1 MPGLVNRATSDE
13 RLLMV
18 SRQLD
23 AIAET
28 PEVNAIGCPYCGE
41 FTVEGETFCCQTL
54 QNALMALLDARDKVR
69 ELQRLVRN

>member
-1 MPGLVNRATSDE
+1 MPGLVDRATPDE

-23 AIAET
+23 AIQEN
-28 PEVNAIGCPYCGE
+28 PEINTIGCPYCGT
-41 FTVEGETFCCQTL
+41 FTVEGDTFCCQAL

-69 ELQRLVRN
+69 ELQRMRRN